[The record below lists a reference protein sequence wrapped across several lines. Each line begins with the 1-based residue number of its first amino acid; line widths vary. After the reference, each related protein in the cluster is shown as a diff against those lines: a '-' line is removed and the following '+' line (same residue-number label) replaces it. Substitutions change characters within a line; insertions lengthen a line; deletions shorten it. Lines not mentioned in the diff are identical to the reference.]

1 MNRPLFSLI
10 HVILLWAIVQIAA
23 AVEPFTVDDIRI
35 EGLQRIS
42 PDTVFNYLP
51 IEVGDTADDDRIAAA
66 IKELFQTGFFSD
78 LDISREGRILVVTVV
93 ERPSIGRIEFSGN
106 RNIDTENLENALEN
120 VGFTEGRAF
129 DRSVFE
135 QVEQEIRRAYFAQG
149 LYSAR
154 ITSTVTELER
164 NRVAV
169 AFDISEGVAARIRQI
184 NIVGNVSFAEDD
196 LLDEFES
203 ISGGLFSFIRSAN
216 LYSKSKLAADLETLR
231 SYYLDRGFVN
241 FNIDSTQVSITPDKK
256 DIYIT
261 INLSEGVRYTV
272 RDIDLQG
279 DIGDI
284 EEELRALIIVEPGD
298 VFSRQEVTESSRLI
312 GERYGNDGYLF
323 ASVNAVPTLDDET
336 GAVDLDFYIDSGKRV
351 YVRRINFSG
360 NAKTQDE
367 VLRREMRQLE
377 GSWVSTGAIRRSKE
391 RLERL
396 DFFDSVEVETVA
408 VQDTDDQV
416 DIDISVSEKSSGNIL
431 LGAGFS
437 QSEGA
442 VLSSSITE
450 KNFLGTGSRVKLAF
464 DNSEVNRDISVSW
477 LNPYWTIDGISRG
490 IDAYNRRT
498 DASAANLTDYNLD
511 DIGAALN
518 FGIPVSEYTDIRVG
532 LEFKQTD
539 FILGTAPSEEIIRF
553 NEQNG
558 PDFVTLL
565 ASTSWSR
572 DGRNSWVL
580 PTTGSLSRL
589 RAEVALPGGDLT
601 YYKISAQHQHLF
613 PIPGRFVLMLEGEV
627 GYGEGYG
634 DLTELPLTDNF
645 FAGGLRSVRGFTA
658 NTLGPRDSKGDP
670 LGGSFKTVGSAE
682 LVIPIPF
689 VENAGALRVA
699 SFFDIGNVYGPG
711 DDFDSDMLRYSTG
724 LSALWLS
731 PIGPFTL
738 SLAAPIGEEP
748 GDDTQSFQFTFG
760 TSF

>member
-1 MNRPLFSLI
+1 MNRPLFPLFCGLVSWL
-10 HVILLWAIVQIAA
+10 AVQIAIA
-23 AVEPFTVDDIRI
+23 IEPFVVEDIRI

-42 PDTVFNYLP
+42 ADTVFSYLP
-51 IEVGDTADDDRIAAA
+51 IEVGDEADDDRIADA
-66 IKELFQTGFFSD
+66 IKALFRTGFFSD
-78 LDISREGRILVVTVV
+78 LDISRSGEALVISLV

-106 RNIDTENLENALEN
+106 RTIETENLIAALEN
-120 VGFTEGRAF
+120 VGFVEGRVFDPSIF
-129 DRSVFE
+129 DR
-135 QVEQEIRRAYFAQG
+135 VEQEIRRAYFAQG

-154 ITSTVTELER
+154 IESTVTPLER
-164 NRVAV
+164 NRVEV
-169 AFDISEGVAARIRQI
+169 GFDISEGIAARIRQI
-184 NIVGNVSFAEDD
+184 NIVGNASFDEDD
-196 LLDEFES
+196 LLDEFSS
-203 ISGGLFSFIRSAN
+203 ISGGFFSIIRSAN
-216 LYSKSKLAADLETLR
+216 LYSKSKLAADLEVLR

-261 INLSEGVRYTV
+261 INLSEGLRYIV
-272 RDIDLQG
+272 RDINLQG
-279 DIGDI
+279 DVGDI
-284 EEELRALIIVEPGD
+284 EEELRALIIVESGD
-298 VFSRQEVTESSRLI
+298 IFSRKEVTESSRLI
-312 GERYGNDGYLF
+312 GERFGNDGYLF
-323 ASVNAVPTLDDET
+323 ANVNAVPILDDET

-360 NAKTQDE
+360 NAKTRDE

-377 GSWVSTGAIRRSKE
+377 GSWVSTSAIRRSKE
-391 RLERL
+391 RVERL
-396 DFFDSVEVETVA
+396 DFFDSVEVETVP
-408 VQDTDDQV
+408 VPETDDQV
-416 DIDISVSEKSSGNIL
+416 DIDFTVSEKSSGNIL

-450 KNFLGTGSRVKLAF
+450 RNFLGTGSRVKFSF
-464 DNSEVNRDISVSW
+464 DNSEVNRDISLSW

-490 IDAYNRRT
+490 FDAYNRRT

-518 FGIPVSEYTDIRVG
+518 FGIPVSEFTDIRLG
-532 LEFKQTD
+532 LEVKQTD
-539 FILGTAPSEEIIRF
+539 FILGTSPSEEIIRF
-553 NEQNG
+553 NQQNG
-558 PDFVTLL
+558 PDFITLL

-572 DGRNSWVL
+572 DGRNSWIL

-589 RAEVALPGGDLT
+589 RAEIALPGGDLT

-613 PIPGRFVLMLEGEV
+613 PIPGSFVLMIEGEV

-634 DLTELPLTDNF
+634 DLTSLPLTDNF
-645 FAGGLRSVRGFTA
+645 FVGGLRSVRGFTA

-670 LGGSFKTVGSAE
+670 LGGSLKTVGSAE

-689 VENAGALRVA
+689 VEDAGALRVA
-699 SFFDIGNVYGPG
+699 SFFDIGNVYGP
-711 DDFDSDMLRYSTG
+711 DEDFDADMLRYSTG

-738 SLAAPIGEEP
+738 SLAAPVGEKP
-748 GDDTQSFQFTFG
+748 DDDTQSFQFTFG

>member
-1 MNRPLFSLI
+1 MNRPLFPLI
-10 HVILLWAIVQIAA
+10 TGLFLWAAVQIAVA
-23 AVEPFTVDDIRI
+23 IEPFVVEDIRI

-42 PDTVFNYLP
+42 ADTVFSYLP
-51 IEVGDTADDDRIAAA
+51 IDVGDRADDDRIAEA
-66 IKELFQTGFFSD
+66 IKELFKTGFFSD
-78 LDISREGRILVVTVV
+78 LDISRTGKILVITVV

-106 RNIDTENLENALEN
+106 RNIDTDNLKSALEN
-120 VGFTEGRAF
+120 VGFVEGRVF
-129 DRSVFE
+129 DRSIFDR
-135 QVEQEIRRAYFAQG
+135 VEQEIRRAYFAQG

-154 ITSTVTELER
+154 ITSTVTPLER

-169 AFDISEGVAARIRQI
+169 GFDISEGIAARIRQI
-184 NIVGNVSFAEDD
+184 NIVGNLSFDEDD
-196 LLDEFES
+196 LLDEFSS
-203 ISGGLFSFIRSAN
+203 ISGGFFSIIRSAN
-216 LYSKSKLAADLETLR
+216 LYSKSKLAADLEVLR
-231 SYYLDRGFVN
+231 SHYLDRGFVN

-261 INLSEGVRYTV
+261 INVSEGVRYIV
-272 RDIDLQG
+272 RDINLQG
-279 DIGDI
+279 DVGDI
-284 EEELRALIIVEPGD
+284 EEDLRALIIVESGD
-298 VFSRQEVTESSRLI
+298 IFSRREVTESSKLI
-312 GERYGNDGYLF
+312 GERFGNDGYLF
-323 ASVNAVPTLDDET
+323 ANVNAVPILDDDT

-360 NAKTQDE
+360 NAKTRDE

-377 GSWVSTGAIRRSKE
+377 SNWVSTSAIRRSKE
-391 RLERL
+391 RIERL
-396 DFFDSVEVETVA
+396 DFFDSVEVETLPVP
-408 VQDTDDQV
+408 DTDDQV
-416 DIDISVSEKSSGNIL
+416 DIDFTVSEKSSGNIL

-450 KNFLGTGSRVKLAF
+450 RNFLGSGSRVKFSF

-490 IDAYNRRT
+490 FDAYNRRT

-518 FGIPVSEYTDIRVG
+518 FGIPVSEFTDIRVG
-532 LEFKQTD
+532 LEVKQTD
-539 FILGTAPSEEIIRF
+539 FTLGTSPSEEIILF

-558 PDFVTLL
+558 PDFITLL

-572 DGRNSWVL
+572 DGRNSWIL

-589 RAEVALPGGDLT
+589 RAEIALPGGDLT

-613 PIPGRFVLMLEGEV
+613 PIPGSFVLMLEGEV

-634 DLTELPLTDNF
+634 DLTSLPLTDNF
-645 FAGGLRSVRGFTA
+645 FVGGLRSVRGFTA

-670 LGGSFKTVGSAE
+670 LGGSLKTVGSAE

-689 VENAGALRVA
+689 VEDAGALRVA
-699 SFFDIGNVYGPG
+699 SFFDIGNVYGPD
-711 DDFDSDMLRYSTG
+711 DDFDADMLRYSTG
-724 LSALWLS
+724 ISALWLS

-738 SLAAPIGEEP
+738 SLAAPVGEMP